1 MSYTFSQLK
10 TAIQDYCENQETT
23 FVNNLPNFIRNAED
37 NIFHSV
43 DLELFKKNVGGA
55 LTQGNKY
62 LALPSDFLSVFSLS
76 YITDGDRKYLL
87 QKDANFVE
95 EYAPDPSDQAPPV
108 YYGYYD
114 VDNLIV
120 GPTPDSSYNVE
131 LHYYYRPA
139 SLTTAGDDG
148 TTWLSTN
155 VPQALLYGSLIEAYI
170 FMKGEPDVVQA
181 YQQQYVQALS
191 RLKNFAEGIENTDK
205 YRSGS
210 VMRART

>member
-62 LALPSDFLSVFSLS
+62 LALPTDFLSVFSLS
-76 YITDGDRKYLL
+76 YVTDGDRKYLL

-95 EYAPDPSDQAPPV
+95 EYAPDPADQAAPV

-120 GPTPDSSYNVE
+120 GPTPDASYNVE
-131 LHYYYRPA
+131 LHYYYRPN
-139 SLTTAGDDG
+139 SLTAAGEDG

-170 FMKGEPDVVQA
+170 FMKGEPDVVQS

>member
-1 MSYTFSQLK
+1 
-10 TAIQDYCENQETT
+10 
-23 FVNNLPNFIRNAED
+23 
-37 NIFHSV
+37 
-43 DLELFKKNVGGA
+43 
-55 LTQGNKY
+55 
-62 LALPSDFLSVFSLS
+62 VFSLS

-95 EYAPDPSDQAPPV
+95 EYAPDPSVQAPPV

-131 LHYYYRPA
+131 LHYYYRPN
-139 SLTTAGDDG
+139 SLTTAGEGG
-148 TTWLSTN
+148 TTWLSIN
-155 VPQALLYGSLIEAYI
+155 APQALLYGSLVEAYI

>member
-43 DLELFKKNVGGA
+43 DLELFKKNVSGV

-62 LALPSDFLSVFSLS
+62 LALPSDFLSAFSLS
-76 YITDGDRKYLL
+76 YIVSNNRNYLL

-95 EYAPDPSDQAPPV
+95 EYSPDPTSQGAPI

-114 VDNLIV
+114 VDNLII

-131 LHYYYRPA
+131 LHYYYRPN
-139 SLTTAGDDG
+139 SLTAGLDSE

-155 VPQALLYGSLIEAYI
+155 APQALLYGSLIEAYI

-181 YQQQYVQALS
+181 YQQQYAQALS

-210 VMRART
+210 VIRERT